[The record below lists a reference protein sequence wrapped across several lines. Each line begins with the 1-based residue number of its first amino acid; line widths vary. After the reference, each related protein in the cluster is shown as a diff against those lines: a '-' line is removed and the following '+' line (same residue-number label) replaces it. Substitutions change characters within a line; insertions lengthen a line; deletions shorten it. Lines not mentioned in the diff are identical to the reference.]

1 MSGRQS
7 LSGRPRSATDAS
19 DAGASTHDLLAQAEQ
34 GELAVMPS
42 PRGELVIDHAAPP
55 PPPHSPPRA
64 VAPPVRMTTE
74 ARLMQERAAQLA
86 TAGASQSGGLYST
99 AI

>member
-34 GELAVMPS
+34 GELAIKLP

-55 PPPHSPPRA
+55 PPPHPPPR
-64 VAPPVRMTTE
+64 RW
-74 ARLMQERAAQLA
+74 RRR
-86 TAGASQSGGLYST
+86 
-99 AI
+99 